1 MCRSNRK
8 IKRIKLS
15 IQKKKRYGGLTNM
28 EYDFTFPN
36 ECACIVSGYNTF
48 HTFLL
53 NCFLFS
59 FVVKK
64 LLHGKKIRFKLKHL
78 GFFFSL
84 KKLPAIITL
93 TE

>member
-1 MCRSNRK
+1 MCRSNRE

-15 IQKKKRYGGLTNM
+15 NQKKKSYGGLTNM
-28 EYDFTFPN
+28 KYDFTFPN

-59 FVVKK
+59 FVVKSYCM
-64 LLHGKKIRFKLKHL
+64 GKK
-78 GFFFSL
+78 
-84 KKLPAIITL
+84 
-93 TE
+93 

>member
-1 MCRSNRK
+1 MCRSNRE

-15 IQKKKRYGGLTNM
+15 NKKK
-28 EYDFTFPN
+28 
-36 ECACIVSGYNTF
+36 CACIVSGYNTF

-78 GFFFSL
+78 GFFFVEEVACYYY
-84 KKLPAIITL
+84 PYRIEAIK
-93 TE
+93 